1 MKRKMRKFLICMT
14 AAVALAM
21 STSFMS
27 LAARIAFSDPS
38 TTAGETVD
46 VTMKITSTG
55 DETIGSAVV
64 TLAYDASLLEF
75 VGGEGASGGAGTL
88 RVTGSTDSQSAAEL
102 GFSLTFRALRAGN
115 ATITISSQEV
125 YDSDS
130 QLVTVEREGTSAV
143 TIAAAPQD
151 SSNASLAGLQI
162 SPGSLTPA
170 FSPDVLDYTA
180 SVGSDVTSLVVD
192 APALDAGASVS
203 VSGNENLQA
212 GDNQVICTVT
222 AQDGQTVKTYTITVT
237 KEAEAPAD
245 GGAES
250 PAEDV
255 VLRTAENSITVHP
268 VTEDIQIPD
277 GFVLA
282 EVSIDGH
289 IVQGW
294 IWGADASQEPRYCIF
309 YATNSKGET
318 DFYRYDLTE
327 KTLQRYFRDPLVDV
341 AADEEYAALVT
352 EYNSLMDDYQV
363 RFYIIIGLIVLAIVL
378 LVVVIALVVTR
389 SGNDDFF
396 EKRQDDRDYPQR
408 RKSEMQ
414 KQAGSDPDKRR
425 ISKEER
431 YMRGLEEEEAAAGRE
446 DAMRAEQQIRRRQA
460 QKRAAAQQNAKS
472 GRQQASSGSVQQGQN
487 YVVRGPVTGD
497 DEAARAAQ
505 QKTKPQEQASGKDGD
520 SDFEVIDLE

>member
-1 MKRKMRKFLICMT
+1 MKRKMKKFLIGMMA
-14 AAVALAM
+14 AAVLAM
-21 STSFMS
+21 GTSFLS

-64 TLAYDASLLEF
+64 TLSYDPSFLEF
-75 VGGEGASGGAGTL
+75 IGGEGASGGAGTL
-88 RVTGSTDSQSAAEL
+88 RVTGSTDSQPASEL
-102 GFSLTFRALRAGN
+102 GFSLSFRALRAGS

-151 SSNASLAGLQI
+151 SANANLAGLQI

-180 SVGSDVTSLVVD
+180 SVGSDVDSLVVD
-192 APALDAGASVS
+192 APAVDAGASVS
-203 VSGNENLQA
+203 VSGHENLQE
-212 GDNQVICTVT
+212 GENQVVCTVT
-222 AQDGQTVKTYTITVT
+222 AQDGQTVRTYTITVT
-237 KEAEAPAD
+237 REAEAS
-245 GGAES
+245 GGEDVPDTS
-250 PAEDV
+250 EDV
-255 VLRTAENSITVHP
+255 VLKTAETSVTVHP
-268 VTEDIQIPD
+268 VTADIQIPD

-309 YATNSKGET
+309 YATGSKGET

-327 KTLQRYFRDPLVDV
+327 KTIQRYFRDPLVDV

-389 SGNDDFF
+389 SGSDDFY

-408 RKSEMQ
+408 RKSEKQ
-414 KQAGSDPDKRR
+414 KQALAEQDKRR
-425 ISKEER
+425 VSREER
-431 YMRGLEEEEAAAGRE
+431 YIRGLEEEEAAAGRE
-446 DAMRAEQQIRRRQA
+446 DALRAEQQIRRRQA
-460 QKRAAAQQNAKS
+460 QKQRAAAQQQAAKNS
-472 GRQQASSGSVQQGQN
+472 QQGQASPQQGQN
-487 YVVRGPVTGD
+487 YVVRGPVTGEE
-497 DEAARAAQ
+497 EAASAEQ
-505 QKTKPQEQASGKDGD
+505 QNAKPQEPVSGKEGGD
-520 SDFEVIDLE
+520 DFELIDLE